1 MTETSK
7 QLIAFLDILGFQN
20 KTKAAKD
27 ERYIKEI
34 ERLIDNEFSSKRN
47 WNINFLED
55 VHKYIKLN
63 TFSDNLLISCPY
75 DSGNID
81 RLISV
86 FTAYVANLQLH
97 FAEKNYFIRGGA
109 CIGNLYVSKNK
120 NFVCGEGLIK
130 AYKMESEIA
139 TFPRIIVS
147 KDFLQLYNEYYINLN
162 GENCLLKPNSS
173 LLQLDFDNLVF
184 IDFYNNSFVKYN
196 KNIQDNLINKKFT
209 NIKSNIINGFI
220 NDYSVDN
227 IRKKYEWLISYHNK
241 YCIENHLDKD
251 LYIKDVK
258 DLLTDKFEKTKKGQI
273 DDK

>member
-120 NFVCGEGLIK
+120 NF
-130 AYKMESEIA
+130 
-139 TFPRIIVS
+139 RIIIYRRFKAFTVIHKKILTLKYIS
-147 KDFLQLYNEYYINLN
+147 TYNL
-162 GENCLLKPNSS
+162 
-173 LLQLDFDNLVF
+173 
-184 IDFYNNSFVKYN
+184 
-196 KNIQDNLINKKFT
+196 T
-209 NIKSNIINGFI
+209 
-220 NDYSVDN
+220 
-227 IRKKYEWLISYHNK
+227 NK
-241 YCIENHLDKD
+241 YH
-251 LYIKDVK
+251 
-258 DLLTDKFEKTKKGQI
+258 
-273 DDK
+273 